1 MNRLQTT
8 FLVRF
13 SVEHPWL
20 VIVTAALITI
30 LSVIPISNLSF
41 EADVE
46 SLLPQEINPEGFP
59 ETVEETTSYDRLA
72 VLVRSDELFTE
83 KGLEQFS
90 TLIYRLSDE
99 LGADK
104 VIDPFKMITIER
116 AGSRL
121 RPSTMANG
129 GIVPGNPEDLSD
141 FLRRLDADP
150 FTRGMVSSRD
160 GTALTAY
167 LMIPKGKPY
176 LEQDAEIRSIVAEAE
191 AGSTMKIAITGNT
204 PFSAETE
211 RYLTRDAFRLMAL
224 VIVTILFSYYLGFR
238 ARRAMILPV
247 VLVITGTAW
256 SLAFMGLMGWK
267 LSMVSIVSP
276 PLVLTLGS
284 SYSIHILSEYYRIP
298 MTGNDK
304 HERIIEA
311 VTGVSGT
318 IVMASLTTLTGLFCL
333 FLATMPQTRQFAVA
347 TSIGIAATAVLSLSL
362 FPAFL
367 SLQRPVAESKINRV
381 KSDFL
386 NRGLVRLGPLLVR
399 HRWPA
404 PLILVALVTAFGI
417 IIPKVESNTS
427 PASYY
432 PKKSPV
438 VGEMKEFSHEVGG
451 FDELAVTLKAPEN
464 EANFFLRSDIL
475 ESIYG
480 MEEDIHAN
488 PDISHLISLP
498 SYMSF
503 ASKTVLDKEGD
514 FSNRGLNMLVGRM
527 LMSDGD
533 SADMALANED
543 FSEITLRLRIYNG
556 REQISVDEKSTRR
569 IADEMSQVLNQNLPA
584 GVSWEMNGLPLDFL
598 ELSDTMRRDFL
609 VSTVAA
615 LAAIGFVCSLAFR
628 SLWWGFLAL
637 VPMIAGIAATFILM
651 TIFHIPLDM
660 TTIMVSCVAI
670 GVGVDDAIHFLLQY
684 RRQLEI
690 HPENPEAVAR
700 ETLLLTGRPIVLTS
714 LSIVLGLAWFI
725 LAEFRPIMYF
735 GVLIVF
741 TLSTACLATLFLLPP
756 LAGHKKFRIT
766 DPKEQS

>member
-8 FLVRF
+8 SLVRF
-13 SVEHPWL
+13 SVEHPWV
-20 VIVTAALITI
+20 VIMMAALITF
-30 LSVIPISNLSF
+30 LSVIPMSNLRV

-46 SLLPQEINPEGFP
+46 SLLPQDMNPDENS
-59 ETVEETTSYDRLA
+59 ETVAVPASLDRLA
-72 VLVRSDELFTE
+72 VLVRSDDLFTE
-83 KGLEQFS
+83 KGLKQFS
-90 TLIYRLSDE
+90 DFVLRLGEE
-99 LGADK
+99 LDAED
-104 VIDPFKMITIER
+104 VIDPFEMVTIER
-116 AGSRL
+116 SGSRL
-121 RPSTMANG
+121 RPTTMANG
-129 GIVPGNPEDLSD
+129 GVVPENPQDLSD

-150 FTRGMVSSRD
+150 FTRGLVSSRD

-167 LMIPKGKPY
+167 LMVPKGKPY
-176 LEQDAEIRSIVAEAE
+176 LEQNADIRRIIAEAE
-191 AGSTMKIAITGNT
+191 SVSSMKIAITGNI

-224 VIVTILFSYYLGFR
+224 VILTILFSYYLGFR

-247 VLVITGTAW
+247 VLVISGTAW
-256 SLAFMGLMGWK
+256 SLGFMGLMGWK
-267 LSMVSIVSP
+267 LSVVSIVCP

-298 MTGNDK
+298 MTGQDK
-304 HERIIEA
+304 HKRIIEA

-318 IVMASLTTLTGLFCL
+318 IVMASITTLTGLLCL
-333 FLATMPQTRQFAVA
+333 LLATMPQTRQFAVA
-347 TSIGIAATAVLSLSL
+347 TSVGIAATALLSLSL

-367 SLQRPVAESKINRV
+367 SLQRPVAESKVNRV
-381 KSDFL
+381 KKDFL

-399 HRWPA
+399 RRWPA
-404 PLILVALVTAFGI
+404 PLILIALVTAFGI
-417 IIPKVESNTS
+417 LVPKVESNTS

-432 PKKSPV
+432 PKRSPV
-438 VGEMKEFSHEVGG
+438 IKEMKAFSQEVGG
-451 FDELAVTLKAPEN
+451 FDELTITLTAPEN
-464 EANFFLRSDIL
+464 EANFFLSPEIL
-475 ESIYG
+475 DSIYKLG
-480 MEEDIHAN
+480 EDIHTN
-488 PDISHLISLP
+488 PDVSHLISLP
-498 SYMSF
+498 SYISF

-527 LMSDGD
+527 LMSDENSSEGN
-533 SADMALANED
+533 LANED
-543 FSEITLRLRIYNG
+543 FSQINLRVRIFNS
-556 REQISVDEKSTRR
+556 QKQTSVDEKSTRR
-569 IADEMSQVLNQNLPA
+569 IADELGRVLDQNMPA
-584 GVSWEMNGLPLDFL
+584 GVTWEMKGMPLDFL

-615 LAAIGFVCSLAFR
+615 LAAIGIVCSLAFG
-628 SLWWGFLAL
+628 SFWWGFLSL
-637 VPMIAGIAATFILM
+637 VPMIAGISATFILM

-670 GVGVDDAIHFLLQY
+670 GVGVDDAIHFLLQN

-700 ETLLLTGRPIVLTS
+700 ETLLHTGRPIILTS
-714 LSIVLGLAWFI
+714 LSIILGLAWFI

-756 LAGHKKFRIT
+756 LAGRRRAREM
-766 DPKEQS
+766 DLKEQN